1 MCEMRTDLLRV
12 CVCVGVGRLRETET
26 TRKGAQEEGAGATK
40 EEGLDG
46 PDFGNLYAELRG

>member
-1 MCEMRTDLLRV
+1 MGTDLLRV
-12 CVCVGVGRLRETET
+12 CVCVGVGRLTETET